1 MTISLGYMDD
11 NHDVV
16 GQLTNVDVSILMLD
30 GSVFHADLHCG
41 ILPIFVICP
50 GKPRNLVFIQRQK
63 NCGKNT
69 FCRGGG
75 NA

>member
-16 GQLTNVDVSILMLD
+16 GQLTNVDVSIPMLD
-30 GSVFHADLHCG
+30 GSVFHANLHFG

-50 GKPRNLVFIQRQK
+50 GK
-63 NCGKNT
+63 T
-69 FCRGGG
+69 T
-75 NA
+75 